1 MIFKTFSLTKN
12 NGEIVQRMS
21 KPQRKRKN
29 RQSEDQGVDE
39 IPRLPKTKPLQ
50 LRYYGDPILRKRA
63 EPVQEITDIETK
75 LAGEMLM
82 TLYATNGIG
91 LAATQVGVLKRF
103 LIVDIDPE
111 DADYEPIMLFNPEIL
126 SVEGES
132 VAEEGCLSIPDLRAD
147 VKRPEKIVVKAM
159 NDYGEDIQIEA
170 DGLLARV
177 IQHEIDHLNGTLF
190 IDRISGLK
198 RQLLRSELE
207 KIQQADRPL

>member
-21 KPQRKRKN
+21 KPKRKRKN

-75 LAGEMLM
+75 LAREMLM